1 MNAPRRPSA
10 ARGASL
16 GGVLAAGGL
25 AAGGGADPAHPA
37 AGRWVE
43 RQVTSAPHGH
53 MLTNI
58 GCWSG
63 DGRWIAYDVRDQD
76 SVFSGTRIE
85 AVDVATGEIRVL
97 LDSSPGS
104 CGVATCDPGSD
115 ACVFILGPERPS
127 PDWTYGPARRGG
139 AVVHASRP
147 GVADSLDARCL
158 APPFIPGAL
167 RGGTHLHT
175 FSPDGAGWVA
185 STYEDHVLDLAAGAA
200 GAERNQ
206 RNVAVSVPAGSVA
219 VPRSHP
225 RNRDGSHFTVL
236 VTRTHDA
243 PRPGSDEISRAC
255 EEGWVG
261 TAGYVRPDGTRQCR
275 AIAFQGTV
283 TAADGRT
290 VVEAFLVDLP
300 ETAREMTVPGEGPLE
315 GTATTRPRP
324 PRGVV
329 QRRLTRTADLPN
341 PGIQGP
347 RHWLRGSPDGSRIAM
362 LRKDADGIAQL
373 WTVSPC
379 AGLPGGPAPE
389 PVQLTR
395 NPWPVASSFSWSP
408 DGRWIAFVAD
418 GSVMATDAATG
429 ATLRLTPRAE
439 DAAAP
444 QPFACVVSPDGRSVA
459 YQRAVVSAGG
469 RAITQVFVCSP
480 IPEGVR

>member
-1 MNAPRRPSA
+1 MSATHRPSA
-10 ARGASL
+10 ALGASI

-25 AAGGGADPAHPA
+25 AAGGGADAVHPA

-53 MLTNI
+53 MLTNT

-63 DGRWIAYDVRDQD
+63 DGRWIAYDVRDED
-76 SVFSGTRIE
+76 PVFSGTRIE
-85 AVDVATGEIRVL
+85 AVDVATGEVRIL
-97 LDSSPGS
+97 LDSSPGA
-104 CGVATCDPGSD
+104 CGVVTCDPGSD
-115 ACVFILGPERPS
+115 ACVFIVGPELPS
-127 PDWTYGPARRGG
+127 PDWTYGPARRRG
-139 AVVHASRP
+139 AIVSASRP
-147 GVADSLDARCL
+147 GAVAGLDARCL
-158 APPFIPGAL
+158 APPFVPGAL

-175 FSPDGAGWVA
+175 FSPDGQGWVA
-185 STYEDHVLDLAAGAA
+185 STYEDHVLDLAVGAA

-206 RNVAVSVPAGSVA
+206 RNVAVSVPAGPVA
-219 VPRSHP
+219 VPHSHP
-225 RNRDGSHFTVL
+225 QNRDGSHFTVL

-261 TAGYVRPDGTRQCR
+261 TTGYVRPDGTRQRR

-283 TAADGRT
+283 TAADGRA
-290 VVEAFLVDLP
+290 VVEVFIVDLP
-300 ETAREMTVPGEGPLE
+300 EAARAMTVAGDGQIE
-315 GTATTRPRP
+315 GTATMRPRP

-329 QRRLTRTADLPN
+329 QRRLTRTADLPHA
-341 PGIQGP
+341 GLQGP
-347 RHWLRGSPDGSRIAM
+347 RHWLRSAPDGSRIAM
-362 LRKDADGIAQL
+362 LRKDAEGIAQL

-395 NPWPVASSFSWSP
+395 NPWTVASPFSWSP

-418 GSVMATDAATG
+418 GSVLAADAATG

-439 DAAAP
+439 GAAAP
-444 QPFACVVSPDGRSVA
+444 LPFACVISPDGRSVA
-459 YQRAVVSAGG
+459 FMRAVQSPGG
-469 RAITQVFVCSP
+469 RAFTQIFVCSSV
-480 IPEGVR
+480 PEGSR

>member
-1 MNAPRRPSA
+1 MSAPHRPSA
-10 ARGASL
+10 ALGASI

-25 AAGGGADPAHPA
+25 AAGGGADAVHPA
-37 AGRWVE
+37 AGCWVE

-63 DGRWIAYDVRDQD
+63 DGRWIAYDVRDED

-85 AVDVATGEIRVL
+85 AVDMASGAVRIL
-97 LDSSPGS
+97 LDSSPGA
-104 CGVATCDPGSD
+104 CGVVTCDPGSD

-127 PDWTYGPARRGG
+127 PDWTYGPARRRG
-139 AVVHASRP
+139 AVVRASRP
-147 GVADSLDARCL
+147 GVAEGLDARGL
-158 APPFIPGAL
+158 APPFVPGAL

-175 FSPDGAGWVA
+175 FSPDGQGWVA

-200 GAERNQ
+200 GSERNQ
-206 RNVAVSVPAGSVA
+206 RNVAVSVPAGPVA
-219 VPRSHP
+219 VPRGHP
-225 RNRDGSHFTVL
+225 QNRDGSHFTVL
-236 VTRTHDA
+236 VTRTADA
-243 PRPGSDEISRAC
+243 PRPGSDEISRAG

-261 TAGYVRPDGTRQCR
+261 AAGYVRPDGTRRRR
-275 AIAFQGTV
+275 AIAFQGT
-283 TAADGRT
+283 AIAPDGRP
-290 VVEAFLVDLP
+290 VVEAFIVDLP
-300 ETAREMTVPGEGPLE
+300 EDARAMTVPGDGPLE
-315 GTATTRPRP
+315 GTAATRPRP

-329 QRRLTRTADLPN
+329 QRRLTRTMDLPN

-347 RHWLRGSPDGSRIAM
+347 RHWLRSSPDGSRIAM
-362 LRKDADGIAQL
+362 LRKDADGVAQL

-418 GSVMATDAATG
+418 NSVMAADAATG
-429 ATLRLTPRAE
+429 ATLRLTPRAA
-439 DAAAP
+439 DADAP
-444 QPFACVVSPDGRSVA
+444 LPFACVVSPGGRSVA
-459 YQRAVVSAGG
+459 TLREAASSAG
-469 RAITQVFVCSP
+469 RRFPQVFVCSSAA
-480 IPEGVR
+480 EGSR